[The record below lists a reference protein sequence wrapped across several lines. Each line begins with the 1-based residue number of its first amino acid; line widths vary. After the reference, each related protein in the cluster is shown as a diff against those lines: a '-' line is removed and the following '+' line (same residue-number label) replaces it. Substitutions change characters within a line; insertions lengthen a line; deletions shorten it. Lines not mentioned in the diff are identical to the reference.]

1 MARAGAE
8 IAMMMREAR
17 LKTDMIDGVVDKGA

>member
-8 IAMMMREAR
+8 IAMMIREAR
-17 LKTDMIDGVVDKGA
+17 LNIGMIDGVVDKGA

>member
-1 MARAGAE
+1 MARAGVE

-17 LKTDMIDGVVDKGA
+17 LKIDMIDGVVDKGA

>member
-1 MARAGAE
+1 MARTGAE

-17 LKTDMIDGVVDKGA
+17 LKIDMIDGVVDKGA

>member
-1 MARAGAE
+1 MARAEAE

-17 LKTDMIDGVVDKGA
+17 LKIDMMDGVVDKGA

>member
-1 MARAGAE
+1 MARVGAV

-17 LKTDMIDGVVDKGA
+17 LKIDMINGVVDKGA